1 MNTSSNPP
9 LFVGSRV
16 EGKWNGGGYRIER
29 GLGEGA
35 NGKVYLVS
43 RGEALYAMKVGTDVM
58 DLQAEV
64 NVLKVLSKM
73 EGSFRRFLL
82 DVDDFHAEGKDYP
95 FYIMKYVRGRQL
107 QEYVGAMGRDWFPV
121 IGLRLLE
128 KLAELH
134 GKGYVFGDLKREN
147 VLVSQYGRVELVD
160 FGGVTPMGKAV
171 KQFTELYDRGYWNAG
186 MRSADGPYDL
196 FSFAIL
202 CIHVCGGP
210 KKSFSKTILPQM
222 RNLDELLAEVRS
234 DPMLKEYAP
243 FLTRALRGEIPGVQE
258 ACGEWREAMKHRT
271 GHKRPGG
278 QGNPP
283 TLWVKTGFVASLT
296 LFAAVLW
303 YYW

>member
-9 LFVGSRV
+9 LYVGMRV
-16 EGKWNGGGYRIER
+16 QGKWNGGEYRIEK

-43 RGEALYAMKVGTDVM
+43 RGEALVAMKVGTDAM
-58 DLQAEV
+58 DLQAEA

-82 DVDDFHAEGKDYP
+82 DVDDFHMEGKDYP

-107 QEYVGAMGRDWFPV
+107 QEYMGAKGKDWFPV
-121 IGLRLLE
+121 VGLRLLE

-134 GKGYVFGDLKREN
+134 AKGYVFGDLKREN
-147 VLVSQYGRVELVD
+147 VLVSEFGHVELVD

-186 MRSADGPYDL
+186 IRSADGAYDV
-196 FSFAIL
+196 FAFAVL
-202 CIHVCGGP
+202 CVHVCGGP
-210 KKSFSKTILPQM
+210 KTSFNKAILPQV
-222 RNLDELLAEVRS
+222 RNLDELLAEIRS
-234 DPMLKEYAP
+234 DPQLKEYAP
-243 FLTRALRGEIPGVQE
+243 FLLRALKGEIPSAGQ
-258 ACGEWREAMKHRT
+258 ALAEWRGLLKNRT
-271 GHKRPGG
+271 GHTPAGMG
-278 QGNPP
+278 QLP
-283 TLWVKTGFVASLT
+283 TLWVKAGFAASVM